1 VTTFLLTTKINDAM
15 AARRISA
22 MDVYSYSSGELEES
36 CGHKA
41 FLGDCEDDPEYMS
54 ENCKKECEEWTEEM
68 DNHNLENFN
77 SFYDLSAKDIDGNL
91 VSFEQ
96 FREKVSHFM
105 LLCLLTNVVFRK

>member
-1 VTTFLLTTKINDAM
+1 MIHVSKILTIIGN
-15 AARRISA
+15 
-22 MDVYSYSSGELEES
+22 
-36 CGHKA
+36 
-41 FLGDCEDDPEYMS
+41 CEDDPEYMW
-54 ENCKKECEEWTEEM
+54 ENCKEECEEWTEEM